1 MNFEHTVADGENQWL
16 HPTTYK
22 MKCFP
27 LNPIST
33 FYSKCFPRQY
43 QAMKYHH
50 IPSFQA
56 SIPTLEASEIWR
68 PRISPHVFSGTNLQI
83 SWFLFAARDVR
94 PQCAAVPRV
103 PLLWWLTHLAT
114 RKCWS
119 WNHVG
124 FVGFVYSFVVKT
136 GSVGSGCPLLQ
147 GAQQK
152 HLSCAQR
159 AEGKRCLLYYRQ
171 PEGSST
177 FFLIGKAKQ
186 QIAQF
191 EKSGEPANHH
201 EEKILRCRASWS
213 PHGGAQVPGECADNL
228 SRGAPNSRSLRV
240 NQDCQNSPADPANQP
255 SPGIAPNSL

>member
-1 MNFEHTVADGENQWL
+1 VLPQAIPGHEISSYPQFSSVNPNFG
-16 HPTTYK
+16 
-22 MKCFP
+22 
-27 LNPIST
+27 
-33 FYSKCFPRQY
+33 
-43 QAMKYHH
+43 
-50 IPSFQA
+50 SFRN
-56 SIPTLEASEIWR
+56 LEAPNFS
-68 PRISPHVFSGTNLQI
+68 HVFSGTNLQI

-114 RKCWS
+114 RKWS

-147 GAQQK
+147 VAQQK

-186 QIAQF
+186 QIAQS
-191 EKSGEPANHH
+191 ETEEPANHQ
-201 EEKILRCRASWS
+201 EEKILRCKAS
-213 PHGGAQVPGECADNL
+213 
-228 SRGAPNSRSLRV
+228 
-240 NQDCQNSPADPANQP
+240 
-255 SPGIAPNSL
+255 